1 MTSKKILRQ
10 NYNVSE
16 NVTLHDNLKIFNIV
30 MNIKYRYIPYSTQNT
45 MLLQRKISNQ
55 DNSYSYFDILST
67 LIT

>member
-10 NYNVSE
+10 NYNVKE

-30 MNIKYRYIPYSTQNT
+30 MQIKYQYIPYSTQNT

-55 DNSYSYFDILST
+55 DNSYSYSDILPA
-67 LIT
+67 

>member
-10 NYNVSE
+10 NYNVKE
-16 NVTLHDNLKIFNIV
+16 IVTLHGNLKIFNIV
-30 MNIKYRYIPYSTQNT
+30 MQIKYQYIPYNTQNT

-55 DNSYSYFDILST
+55 DNSYSYFDILSA

>member
-10 NYNVSE
+10 NYNVKE
-16 NVTLHDNLKIFNIV
+16 IVTLHDNLKIFNIV
-30 MNIKYRYIPYSTQNT
+30 MQIKYQYIPYNTQNT

>member
-10 NYNVSE
+10 NYNVKE

-30 MNIKYRYIPYSTQNT
+30 MQIKYQYIPYNTQNT

-55 DNSYSYFDILST
+55 DNSYSYFDILSA

>member
-10 NYNVSE
+10 NYNVKE
-16 NVTLHDNLKIFNIV
+16 IVTLHDNLKIFNIV
-30 MNIKYRYIPYSTQNT
+30 MQIKYQYIPYNTQNT

-55 DNSYSYFDILST
+55 DNSYSYFDILSA

>member
-16 NVTLHDNLKIFNIV
+16 NVTHHENLKIFNTV
-30 MNIKYRYIPYSTQNT
+30 MNIKYQYIPYNTQNT

-55 DNSYSYFDILST
+55 DNSYSYFDILSA